1 MVFDAVPP
9 STKPV
14 PNLDKLKAFDA
25 YVSWRREEAKKS
37 GGQ

>member
-1 MVFDAVPP
+1 MVFDTTP
-9 STKPV
+9 SARPV

-25 YVSWRREEAKKS
+25 YISWRREEAKKN